1 MITAILVGI
10 IPNVAR
16 TDLNSVM
23 RRQSGAV
30 SGPRVGRALVAFQ
43 VAMATTLVAGSLTL
57 VRTLEVMRAQDPG
70 FRRSK
75 LIVMTLNPRMAG
87 IKSEG
92 IAQVFKDILQRAATL
107 SGVEAASLAEKAPM
121 RGIGLKASVLPAGS
135 RVATT
140 DVLNVSLNN
149 VSLEHFQNIGMR
161 LLKRRGFVPQDDNGK
176 PRPAIVSKSFSRK
189 FFPNVE
195 PIGQAVGNG
204 GVNEVTQAKYQIVGI
219 VNDSKYRS
227 MREIPPPTLI
237 VRDAAWTVLPGI
249 LCGFALYAACARV
262 LVPLLYGVTQ
272 WKAISFVGA
281 VALVIAVTVLA
292 SEWSLWHQAG
302 STNGCRRIFRSVL
315 HRPEWRRIQ

>member
-1 MITAILVGI
+1 
-10 IPNVAR
+10 
-16 TDLNSVM
+16 M

-43 VAMATTLVAGSLTL
+43 IAMATTLVAGSLTL

-161 LLKRRGFVPQDDNGK
+161 LLKGRGFVPRDDNGK
-176 PRPAIVSKSFSRK
+176 PRPAIVSKSFSRR

-249 LCGFALYAACARV
+249 LPIRSLRPRARAIALWRNAVECHILRRRGRSRDRSHRPSV
-262 LVPLLYGVTQ
+262 GV
-272 WKAISFVGA
+272 
-281 VALVIAVTVLA
+281 VALA
-292 SEWSLWHQAG
+292 SSWFDEWLPANLSQCSAPPRVAPDPMTH
-302 STNGCRRIFRSVL
+302 RS
-315 HRPEWRRIQ
+315 

>member
-1 MITAILVGI
+1 MHDHCYSRRYHPERGSNGFEQCDAPPERGCLRSPRRTRAGSISSSHGDDAGGGKFD
-10 IPNVAR
+10 PCADPRSHAR
-16 TDLNSVM
+16 T
-23 RRQSGAV
+23 
-30 SGPRVGRALVAFQ
+30 GPGLP
-43 VAMATTLVAGSLTL
+43 S
-57 VRTLEVMRAQDPG
+57 
-70 FRRSK
+70 
-75 LIVMTLNPRMAG
+75 
-87 IKSEG
+87 
-92 IAQVFKDILQRAATL
+92 
-107 SGVEAASLAEKAPM
+107 EKAPM

-161 LLKRRGFVPQDDNGK
+161 LLKGRGFVPQDDNGK

-302 STNGCRRIFRSVL
+302 STNGCRRILRSVL